1 MKKIRTQKQPAAPG
15 WIAVTTIYPVRIPN
29 LDGTG
34 FSETIEVEIDAWKNP
49 SGELIIPGDVK
60 AELEETKARYMG
72 LLAPDQ
78 IRELRQHLG
87 LTQKNISALLQLG
100 EKTWTR
106 WESGRERPS
115 RSMNI
120 LLHSLWDGRIDANYL
135 NSLSY
140 PKLRFQ
146 PIARF
151 QALRADFTAYNFS
164 TPAAVDYSDE
174 AVAA

>member
-1 MKKIRTQKQPAAPG
+1 MKKIRTEKQPAAPG
-15 WIAVTTIYPVRIPN
+15 WIAVTTNYPVRIPN
-29 LDGTG
+29 LEGTG
-34 FSETIEVEIDAWKNP
+34 FSETIEVEIDAWKNQ

-60 AELEETKARYMG
+60 AELEDIKARYMG

-78 IRELRQHLG
+78 IYELRQHLG
-87 LTQKNISALLQLG
+87 LTQKDISSLLQLG

-115 RSMNI
+115 KSMNI
-120 LLHSLWDGRIDANYL
+120 LLHRLDANYL
-135 NSLSY
+135 TSLRY

-146 PIARF
+146 PIAQFR
-151 QALRADFTAYNFS
+151 ALRADFAAFNFS

-174 AVAA
+174 ALAA